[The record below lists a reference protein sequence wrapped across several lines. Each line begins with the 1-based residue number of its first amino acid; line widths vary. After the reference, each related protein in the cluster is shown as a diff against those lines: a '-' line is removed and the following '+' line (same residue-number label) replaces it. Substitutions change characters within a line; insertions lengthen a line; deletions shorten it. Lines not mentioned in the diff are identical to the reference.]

1 MQLQRYPVVPEKL
14 FESLDPGFATFQMR
28 GTICNGISKTKAFSA
43 QNLVGYVA
51 CRNVASSPIS
61 PLVTRNF
68 FGKMEWTVL
77 FGGVPAAN
85 NPISSNLPNATSMQI
100 NISTRH
106 GDISDATK
114 EKITQKVEKVQ
125 RFFERL
131 TSIDVTVDLSKAD
144 EPKIEVVVRPE
155 KRDSIIAGY
164 QSNDMFGSLDQII
177 SKLEQQIKKHKEKL
191 QERGKNVSEEV

>member
-1 MQLQRYPVVPEKL
+1 M
-14 FESLDPGFATFQMR
+14 
-28 GTICNGISKTKAFSA
+28 C
-43 QNLVGYVA
+43 
-51 CRNVASSPIS
+51 
-61 PLVTRNF
+61 
-68 FGKMEWTVL
+68 GK
-77 FGGVPAAN
+77 VPAA
-85 NPISSNLPNATSMQI
+85 SNLYSFNLLNATSMQI

-131 TSIDVTVDLSKAD
+131 SSIDVTVDLSKAD

-155 KRDSIIAGY
+155 KRDNFVASY
-164 QSNDMFGSLDQII
+164 QSGDMFGALDQVI

-191 QERGKNVSEEV
+191 QERGKSVSEEV

>member
-1 MQLQRYPVVPEKL
+1 
-14 FESLDPGFATFQMR
+14 
-28 GTICNGISKTKAFSA
+28 
-43 QNLVGYVA
+43 
-51 CRNVASSPIS
+51 
-61 PLVTRNF
+61 
-68 FGKMEWTVL
+68 
-77 FGGVPAAN
+77 
-85 NPISSNLPNATSMQI
+85 MQI